1 MKKFFLKSAALAIFT
16 LLPMGMNAQI
26 TYSSGNLNINN
37 APKHNYLGLT
47 VNKWLGMYWTCKTN
61 N

>member
-37 APKHNYLGLT
+37 APAQLLGID
-47 VNKWLGMYWTCKTN
+47 CKQMAGN
-61 N
+61 VLDL